1 MKITINGIVK
11 AVQEPKTF
19 ASGFTVCDVLIEAG
33 SNIYPVT
40 FKKDDV
46 DEALALVADHPIT
59 LECWLNSREWNG
71 RYFVELKYAGKPE
84 EAPAPARSLPT
95 DQPQTKK
102 PLAGRTTNRM
112 APPSTPAPNDLP
124 F

>member
-1 MKITINGIVK
+1 MKLTINGTVK
-11 AVQEPKTF
+11 WVQAPKTY
-19 ASGFTVCDVLIEAG
+19 ASGFTICDVFIESG

-46 DEALALVADHPIT
+46 DEALALVAEQPIT
-59 LECWLNSREWNG
+59 LECWLNSREWQG
-71 RYFVELKYAGKPE
+71 RYFIELKYAGKPE
-84 EAPAPARSLPT
+84 EAPAPETA
-95 DQPQTKK
+95 KK